1 VKAFAGGVLTQS
13 HLRNRVEGVTAQA
26 VFAAVQQ
33 GHTEIVQLLISA
45 GADVN
50 AVGS

>member
-13 HLRNRVEGVTAQA
+13 HLRNRAEGATAPLIFDA
-26 VFAAVQQ
+26 VAA
-33 GHTEIVQLLISA
+33 GYIEIVELLISA

-50 AVGS
+50 AVSS